1 MIYLMYL
8 IIAYWTVV
16 TIGIIILELIYRGKL
31 VEDLPTAICVILIG
45 PVLLLIYFAIE
56 AATPIL
62 NRTIWHKKIK
72 QQTDSFVV
80 NNLPRITNKYNKYFK
95 RRNIR

>member
-8 IIAYWTVV
+8 IIAYWIVV
-16 TIGIIILELIYRGKL
+16 TIGIISLELIYRGKL

-45 PVLLLIYFAIE
+45 PALLLMYFAIE

-95 RRNIR
+95 RRNL